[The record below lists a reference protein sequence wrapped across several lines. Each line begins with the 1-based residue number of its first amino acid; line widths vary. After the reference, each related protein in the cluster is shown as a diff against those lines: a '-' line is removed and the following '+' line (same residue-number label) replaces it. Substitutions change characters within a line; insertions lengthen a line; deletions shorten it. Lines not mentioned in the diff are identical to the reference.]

1 MYTTLLHS
9 LQQICRPYV
18 YTPHFAAY
26 NSYSNI
32 KKSVFEDPRLT
43 WKSTVCSINLQTA
56 AAEQWTFQSK
66 ATNNWIAGP
75 DPGHYIPQH
84 NVSHQ
89 PMTIPFLTKI
99 STESLD
105 LCFRSNSKSK
115 LQNDK
120 TRKTRTNKMCTF
132 ASLTAD
138 WSNEHGISP
147 LAKLWGMWL
156 LFRFCT
162 CSPTSTN

>member
-1 MYTTLLHS
+1 MYTILLHS

-32 KKSVFEDPRLT
+32 KKLVFEDPRLT
-43 WKSTVCSINLQTA
+43 WKSTVCSINLQIA
-56 AAEQWTFQSK
+56 AAKKQWTFQSK
-66 ATNNWIAGP
+66 ATNNWISGP

-89 PMTIPFLTKI
+89 PMTIPFLTKV

-105 LCFRSNSKSK
+105 LYFRSNSQLK

-120 TRKTRTNKMCTF
+120 TWKTRPYEMCTF
-132 ASLTAD
+132 ASVIAD
-138 WSNEHGISP
+138 GPNEHGISP
-147 LAKLWGMWL
+147 LAK
-156 LFRFCT
+156 
-162 CSPTSTN
+162 P